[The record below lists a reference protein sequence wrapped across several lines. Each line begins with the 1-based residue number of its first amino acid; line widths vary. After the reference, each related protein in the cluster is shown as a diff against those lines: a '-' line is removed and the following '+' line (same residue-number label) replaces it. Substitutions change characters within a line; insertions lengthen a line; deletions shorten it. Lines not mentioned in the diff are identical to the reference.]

1 MKKTINEAVVFLVML
16 ILPTITLCQPIE
28 QNKLEFIAR
37 EIIDAS
43 GNCALITI
51 DDEGQPR
58 ARTMDPFAPEDD
70 FTIWFGT
77 NTKSRKV
84 KQIKNEP
91 RVTLY
96 YFDKPSS
103 SYVTI
108 HGKAQIIDD
117 AKEKM
122 KFWKNNWSA
131 FYPSFPQGYTLIKV
145 TPEWMEIISES
156 RGVTDDSITWQ
167 PPILRLDSLK

>member
-1 MKKTINEAVVFLVML
+1 MMKKTIKEAVVFLVML

-37 EIIDAS
+37 EIIDAAGS
-43 GNCALITI
+43 CALITL

-58 ARTMDPFAPEDD
+58 ARTMDPFSPKDD

-108 HGKAQIIDD
+108 HGKAIIIDD

-122 KFWKNNWSA
+122 KYWKKMVC
-131 FYPSFPQGYTLIKV
+131 FL
-145 TPEWMEIISES
+145 SEFS
-156 RGVTDDSITWQ
+156 T
-167 PPILRLDSLK
+167 RLCFN

>member
-1 MKKTINEAVVFLVML
+1 MMKKTIKEAVVFLVML

-37 EIIDAS
+37 EIIDAA
-43 GNCALITI
+43 GCCALITL

-58 ARTMDPFAPEDD
+58 ARTMDPFSPKDD

-108 HGKAQIIDD
+108 HGKAIIIDD

-122 KFWKNNWSA
+122 KYWKKMVCFLS
-131 FYPSFPQGYTLIKV
+131 
-145 TPEWMEIISES
+145 
-156 RGVTDDSITWQ
+156 
-167 PPILRLDSLK
+167 